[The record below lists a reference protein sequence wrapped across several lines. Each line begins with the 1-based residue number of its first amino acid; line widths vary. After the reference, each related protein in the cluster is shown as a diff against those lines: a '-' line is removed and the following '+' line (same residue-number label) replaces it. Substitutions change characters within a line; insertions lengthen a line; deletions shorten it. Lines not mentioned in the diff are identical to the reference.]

1 MLAEYPG
8 VKEAR
13 GLGGGESRGEGAD
26 NEGGSLTPSIH
37 YLDVFIKF
45 LYQIQFTLPVVL
57 PSYLVIADLE
67 EKKYDL

>member
-1 MLAEYPG
+1 MIAGDVIPGEAVLAEYAG

-37 YLDVFIKF
+37 
-45 LYQIQFTLPVVL
+45 
-57 PSYLVIADLE
+57 
-67 EKKYDL
+67 